1 MVGPKRKLGKAFAD
15 KDDRYNNIVSRVK
28 PERQLRIRRVK
39 RATLFTYDDRVQDF
53 IGWAGRRRKSLLT
66 ATAVDRSMSVYFNE
80 LFCDGE
86 GINFASY
93 TLFGWI
99 ALKMLPDKPERDLLP
114 LARAA
119 LSAWRGLR
127 PQKARV
133 GVPPVVINGFVSFCL
148 KLGEVQA
155 AVAAL
160 IQHDL
165 YARPSEILQLCGR
178 DLVTPVKSLSG
189 QWGVVLGNSD
199 FDEQTKTGT
208 TDDVVLADSSHR
220 PWCNKLLQH
229 ISRGRLHLNSKIF
242 NMTLAQYEDLC
253 RKFSKHY
260 HLQSGI
266 FTPHT
271 VRHSGPS
278 YDAIHQLRSLP
289 EIQQRGRWSCPGS
302 VARYKR
308 PGRLLLQASRLP
320 PAFQSSGAFDLAS
333 SLTDIFS
340 TSWVK
345 ISPVEH

>member
-1 MVGPKRKLGKAFAD
+1 M
-15 KDDRYNNIVSRVK
+15 K
-28 PERQLRIRRVK
+28 PERRLRIKRVK
-39 RATLFTYDDRVQDF
+39 KATLFTYDDRVQDF
-53 IGWAGRRRKSLLT
+53 IAWAHRRKKSLVG
-66 ATAVDRSMSVYFNE
+66 ATAVDRCMSVYFND

-127 PQKARV
+127 PQRARV
-133 GVPPVVINGFVSFCL
+133 GVPPVVIHGFVSFCL

-165 YARPSEILQLCGR
+165 YARPSEIVHLRGR
-178 DLVTPVKSLSG
+178 DLVPPVRALNSH
-189 QWGVVLGNSD
+189 WGVVLGNSD

-208 TDDVVLADSSHR
+208 MDDVVLADSSHR
-220 PWCNKLLQH
+220 PWCNKLLRH
-229 ISRGRLHLNSKIF
+229 ISQGRLHLNHDVFSL
-242 NMTLAQYEDLC
+242 TLARYEDLC
-253 RKFSKHY
+253 RQFSKQY
-260 HLQSGI
+260 RLQAGV

-271 VRHSGPS
+271 IRHSGPS
-278 YDAIHQLRSLP
+278 YDAIHHLRTLS

-320 PAFQSSGAFDLAS
+320 PAFQSSSAFDLAS

-340 TSWVK
+340 TSWVN
-345 ISPVEH
+345 ISPVEQ